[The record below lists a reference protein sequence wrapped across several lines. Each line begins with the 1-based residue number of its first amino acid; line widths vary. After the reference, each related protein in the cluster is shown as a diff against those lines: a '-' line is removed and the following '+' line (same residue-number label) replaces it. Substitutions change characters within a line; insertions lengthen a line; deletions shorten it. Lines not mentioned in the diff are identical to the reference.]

1 MRVRHFWSNNYIEN
15 ESNGDRSKTLSVE
28 EYLYKIRPYL
38 KDIINNLKTS
48 DTLEIQL
55 TIENNIISSIDNNE
69 EPVMDSKSDKI
80 AIIINDEADEVIKGL
95 FDLLK
100 NRYKK
105 QFEIDER

>member
-1 MRVRHFWSNNYIEN
+1 MRVRQFWSNNYIEN
-15 ESNGDRSKTLSVE
+15 ESNDDRSKTLSAE
-28 EYLYKIRPYL
+28 EYLNKIRPYL

-55 TIENNIISSIDNNE
+55 TIENNI
-69 EPVMDSKSDKI
+69 
-80 AIIINDEADEVIKGL
+80 AIIINDEADEVIKEL

-105 QFEIDER
+105 QFEINER